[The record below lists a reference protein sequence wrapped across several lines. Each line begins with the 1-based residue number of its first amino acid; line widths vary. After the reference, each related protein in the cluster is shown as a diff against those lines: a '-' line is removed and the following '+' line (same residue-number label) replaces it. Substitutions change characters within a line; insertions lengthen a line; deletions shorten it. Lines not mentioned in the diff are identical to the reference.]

1 MDLATAYIQV
11 VPTTKGIKGQL
22 QNALG
27 GEASSAGT
35 SSGESFGSAMVS
47 KIKGIVAA
55 AGIGAIFKEAISA
68 GADLEQSFGGLD
80 TIYGE
85 AADAAKKYAQEAAKA
100 GISANDYAEQAVGF
114 GASLKM
120 AFGGD
125 TAKAV
130 EAANTAIMDMT
141 DNAAKMGTPL
151 ESIQNAYSGFAKQ
164 NYTMLD
170 NLKLGY
176 GGTKEEM
183 QRLLTDAEKLS
194 GVKYDMSNLGD
205 VYDAIHVIQGEL
217 GLTGVAAEEAASTLS
232 GSLGAMKASF
242 QNLLANIATGNGDAI
257 YDSIQT
263 LMQNAETFIF
273 DNLVP
278 MAARIIERIPQIVAN
293 IVYEF
298 GEVLRE
304 QSQNAT
310 SFVDFAVNLVTGL
323 VDGIT
328 QSAGNFVSGAW
339 ALITALTD
347 ALLNYDWIG
356 TAESFI
362 GSLSGSLSESA
373 YSMFGDYDANI
384 IESIMNSI
392 SNTLPKL
399 LDSAVE
405 VINMLVNGILN
416 NLPSLL
422 KSALEIIRTIADG
435 ILDNLPTILDAGLEI
450 LMNLI
455 DGIVNN
461 LPELV
466 TTAIEMVASIGKTIL
481 EHLPE
486 ILQKGIEIVGKLV
499 EGLIN
504 AIPKIIAAMPDLI
517 MAIYDAITETDWI
530 GLGKNVIEGIV
541 SGLKSAAS
549 SVWNAI
555 KSICGDALQ
564 SAKEFFGI
572 ASPSK
577 LMRDEVGKWI
587 PEGMAVGIE
596 KNIGSVSDAMQTL
609 SDEATADINGNIAG
623 VIDVQNS
630 NSSNMRK
637 TSISGSN
644 SGANGSVQ
652 AIVDALSKVSV
663 MMDGRSV
670 GTLVATPVNNELGR
684 MSLRR
689 V

>member
-1 MDLATAYIQV
+1 MDLATAYVQI
-11 VPTTKGIKGQL
+11 VPSTKGIKGKL
-22 QNALG
+22 QDALG
-27 GEASSAGT
+27 NEASSAGT

-47 KIKGIVAA
+47 KIKGVVAA

-80 TIYGE
+80 TIYGD
-85 AADAAKKYAQEAAKA
+85 AADAAKQYAQEAAKA

-217 GLTGVAAEEAASTLS
+217 GLTGVAADEAATTLS

-242 QNLLANIATGNGDAI
+242 QNLLANIATGGDVEGALG
-257 YDSIQT
+257 T
-263 LMQNAETFIF
+263 LIDNAVAFVSN
-273 DNLVP
+273 NLVP
-278 MAARIIERIPQIVAN
+278 MASNILGALPEAINGIVQGAIRILNSVLNGNPDILQSGVQLVLDIGESIISNLPYLLEAVINLAQYIGDAIINTDWMSVAKN
-293 IVYEF
+293 
-298 GEVLRE
+298 
-304 QSQNAT
+304 
-310 SFVDFAVNLVTGL
+310 FAVQLQSDMNLGL
-323 VDGIT
+323 AECFGVDDPIGLFNQLVSSIT
-328 QSAGNFVSGAW
+328 EG
-339 ALITALTD
+339 
-347 ALLNYDWIG
+347 
-356 TAESFI
+356 
-362 GSLSGSLSESA
+362 
-373 YSMFGDYDANI
+373 
-384 IESIMNSI
+384 
-392 SNTLPKL
+392 LPKL

-405 VINMLVNGILN
+405 IINAIVDGILN
-416 NLPSLL
+416 NLPSLISTAGEL
-422 KSALEIIRTIADG
+422 LNTFVSALYD
-435 ILDNLPTILDAGLEI
+435 LYPTILESGMQI
-450 LMNLI
+450 LMNLV
-455 DGIVNN
+455 DGIVTN
-461 LPELV
+461 LPEIV
-466 TTAIEMVASIGKTIL
+466 TSAIEIISNLTKTIL
-481 EHLPE
+481 THLPE
-486 ILQKGIEIVGKLV
+486 ILESGIKIIGELV
-499 EGLIN
+499 AGLIQ
-504 AIPKIIAAMPDLI
+504 AIPKIIAAVPEI
-517 MAIYDAITETDWI
+517 ISAIWDTITQTDWI
-530 GLGKNVIEGIV
+530 GLGKNVIDGIV

-549 SVWNAI
+549 SVWQAI
-555 KSICGDALQ
+555 KDICADAFQ
-564 SAKEFFGI
+564 SAKDFFGI

-577 LMRDEVGKWI
+577 LMRDQVGKWI
-587 PEGMAVGIE
+587 PEGMAIGIE
-596 KNIGSVSDAMQTL
+596 NNIGSVSDAMQEL
-609 SDEATADINGNIAG
+609 SDEATADINGNLTS
-623 VIDVQNS
+623 VIDVQRT

-637 TSISGSN
+637 TTV
-644 SGANGSVQ
+644 SGANLGSNGGVQ

-663 MMDGRSV
+663 IMDGRTV

>member
-1 MDLATAYIQV
+1 MDLATAYVQI
-11 VPTTKGIKGQL
+11 VPSTKGIKGKL
-22 QNALG
+22 QDALG
-27 GEASSAGT
+27 NEASSAGT

-55 AGIGAIFKEAISA
+55 AGIGAMFKEAISA

-100 GISANDYAEQAVGF
+100 GISANDYAEQAVSF

-217 GLTGVAAEEAASTLS
+217 GLTGVAAQEASETLS

-242 QNLLANIATGNGDAI
+242 QNLLANIATGQDLNDSIWAVMDNVRVFIIDNLLPMASNIMKSIPDVIEGITGVITQTLRQLLYQNPDILQSGVQLILDIGESIISSLPYLFEAAVSLASYIGDAI
-257 YDSIQT
+257 INTDWLAIARDFVEKLKTDLSFGLEDGFSTDDPIGIFQQITSSIT
-263 LMQNAETFIF
+263 E
-273 DNLVP
+273 
-278 MAARIIERIPQIVAN
+278 
-293 IVYEF
+293 
-298 GEVLRE
+298 G
-304 QSQNAT
+304 
-310 SFVDFAVNLVTGL
+310 
-323 VDGIT
+323 
-328 QSAGNFVSGAW
+328 
-339 ALITALTD
+339 
-347 ALLNYDWIG
+347 
-356 TAESFI
+356 
-362 GSLSGSLSESA
+362 
-373 YSMFGDYDANI
+373 
-384 IESIMNSI
+384 
-392 SNTLPKL
+392 LPKL

-405 VINMLVNGILN
+405 IINAIVDGILN
-416 NLPSLL
+416 NLPSLISTAGEL
-422 KSALEIIRTIADG
+422 LNTFVSALYD
-435 ILDNLPTILDAGLEI
+435 LYPTILESGMQI
-450 LMNLI
+450 LMNLV

-461 LPELV
+461 LPEIV
-466 TTAIEMVASIGKTIL
+466 TSAIEIISNLTKTIL
-481 EHLPE
+481 THLPE
-486 ILQKGIEIVGKLV
+486 ILESGIKIIGELV
-499 EGLIN
+499 AGLLK
-504 AIPKIIAAMPDLI
+504 AIPKIIAAVPEI
-517 MAIYDAITETDWI
+517 ISAIWDTLTETDWI
-530 GLGKNVIEGIV
+530 GLGKNVIDGIV

-549 SVWNAI
+549 SVWQAI
-555 KSICGDALQ
+555 KDICKDALQ

-596 KNIGSVSDAMQTL
+596 NNIGSVSDAMQEL
-609 SDEATADINGNIAG
+609 SDEATADINGNLTS
-623 VIDVQNS
+623 VIDVQRT

-637 TSISGSN
+637 TTV
-644 SGANGSVQ
+644 SGANLGSNGGVQ

-663 MMDGRSV
+663 IMDGRTV